1 MFIITR
7 DRVGSASRA
16 VGIDGT
22 LDLLEA
28 CLLITIETTCACHH
42 SRTSER
48 TEETNLTIDRF
59 TGSFRAVF
67 TERASL
73 TCILLKSTES
83 SLIGTCWT
91 WTRLN
96 CAQGTVVTFRTLICA
111 DIGQSGLVAIETFVA
126 VETISLIDFLCPRIV
141 SAEITGI
148 LLLLVH
154 DVISL
159 RWAIVTWRALNRGA

>member
-1 MFIITR
+1 
-7 DRVGSASRA
+7 
-16 VGIDGT
+16 
-22 LDLLEA
+22 
-28 CLLITIETTCACHH
+28 
-42 SRTSER
+42 
-48 TEETNLTIDRF
+48 
-59 TGSFRAVF
+59 
-67 TERASL
+67 
-73 TCILLKSTES
+73 
-83 SLIGTCWT
+83 
-91 WTRLN
+91 
-96 CAQGTVVTFRTLICA
+96 VTFRTLICA